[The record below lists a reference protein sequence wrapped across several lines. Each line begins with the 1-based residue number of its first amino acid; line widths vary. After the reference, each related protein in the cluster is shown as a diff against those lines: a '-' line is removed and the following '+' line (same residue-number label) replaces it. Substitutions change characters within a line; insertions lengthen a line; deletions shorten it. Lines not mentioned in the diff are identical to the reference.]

1 MGLHGE
7 GLDLFDYIELNREM
21 SEQEVK
27 SIFRQVA
34 EAVRHLHH
42 NKIVHRDIKDE
53 NVILDENGTALLIDF
68 GSANYVKEGKRFDT
82 FSGTLD
88 YCAPE
93 VLQGNPYEGPPQDIW
108 SLGILLYTLIYKENP
123 FYNIDEILARELR
136 IPYEFCDGMS
146 TSGLITSKPENE
158 PLRHGHSTLGSV
170 DLIKR
175 MLNRD
180 VDKRPTID
188 EVLNHPWLS

>member
-1 MGLHGE
+1 MLTYVVYFLLFIVDYFEDDDYYYIVMDLHGE

-21 SEQEVK
+21 SEHEVK

-42 NKIVHRDIKDE
+42 NKMVHRDIKDE

-68 GSANYVKEGKRFDT
+68 GSANYIKEGKRFDT

-108 SLGILLYTLIYKENP
+108 SLGILLYTMIYKENP

-136 IPYEFCDGMS
+136 IPYEFCKGRCNHYERS
-146 TSGLITSKPENE
+146 TV
-158 PLRHGHSTLGSV
+158 V
-170 DLIKR
+170 DF
-175 MLNRD
+175 
-180 VDKRPTID
+180 
-188 EVLNHPWLS
+188 E